1 MIMKPHS
8 HLLAL
13 LVLVSTDMKNTIA
26 SVKSVV
32 AILAVSIACANMS
45 LAQAENGNLLASGNF
60 ESIAPWQANDHLQK
74 HGQTTLMPN
83 EQGVRI
89 HNPAIDLD
97 ASLYQDIATEGQ
109 AAFAWSARIKGG
121 GMMRASLAF
130 VSMDAHGETLAI
142 ETPTKVQGTSW
153 KTFQGTVHVPPA
165 TRTLRVVLA
174 VLDGSCAF
182 ANLELL
188 RSSERGKT
196 AWQGRSSSKHAA
208 STPKEATEES
218 PQPGFS
224 VNVLPV
230 ERPFW
235 ELFAEDLDGE
245 GRPEIIGCDVDG
257 TVTVRHEGEAPF
269 LQLNAGAL
277 VYQFAAADLDGDGM
291 KEILFSSVD
300 PKLPLRA
307 IDLRGQTVRSFEEA
321 RGPERV
327 AAGDLDGDS
336 RPDIAVSV
344 DNQRAGSGIAAGLTV
359 YDRAGRKL
367 WAKERTLRHFAFADW
382 VPGDGQEL
390 VVGGPGTEFTV
401 YGRTGDERK
410 RFAVKGALLEQF
422 EVADIDGDG
431 SPEIVAIY
439 QGGANYGLVCHNGI
453 KELWDTPVAVSLR
466 SSGTGASALVAC
478 GDFDAKLAGRETV
491 VVGLHV
497 VTVVDATGS
506 VVYQSRDGRDGAYWE
521 MWAPDGINS
530 PDIAFWAGPVPQLF
544 LSSSRFRHPACYRLE
559 YGKTDEFK
567 AFKVLD
573 QEKHLDRM
581 YAAVKARSALP
592 PRTSERIKVFMALG
606 EFARVPEATLR
617 QYAAALKRLET
628 PALEYLVMYEASDLL
643 GHERGQKMTTDQI
656 VERARLFEK
665 TGIPFGYFATHGG
678 QVWITREAI
687 RRSKEAA
694 PRMFRFLYIAENLET
709 LYSPLYKDVLK
720 WTDEALDFCT
730 AHGMK
735 MIFKEK
741 HDVWGLLPSDPEV
754 FNVLFSPEHRETT
767 VPIWST
773 NQPYQPEIQ
782 LGGMLGLKS
791 AGLCRE
797 FGMSTQYWN
806 WHEWGRYPRGIR
818 DVSPTYVC
826 PADIILRLELMGVA
840 LGGTWVHVEGG
851 QTYLESDPREGVVPL
866 ANRHRELVYEMVRKS
881 LLVPG
886 ALPANLNRAT
896 VVRTFHP
903 GLEAGKE
910 QGRRIA
916 YPYYERNTEALRR
929 GFIPA
934 RYLFEPYAEEAFPRL
949 AYVEDWNVRSCF
961 PQTPYGWVPVLP
973 PAAKLPPG
981 AFAIHTDGER
991 VRLTG
996 DWQDAVAAAPDVARV
1011 LQQGAAAIP
1020 LQAPGAC
1027 LILQR
1032 DGEGTCT
1039 ALLLDPGYLAPQ
1051 GVDTTLTA
1059 TDRPL
1064 RNVTDLIT
1072 GTPFEVMENGCRV
1085 VIEPGAFRLLQ
1096 VEFGQQSDR

>member
-1 MIMKPHS
+1 MMTISIKICCGVV
-8 HLLAL
+8 LAGL
-13 LVLVSTDMKNTIA
+13 YA
-26 SVKSVV
+26 S
-32 AILAVSIACANMS
+32 AGLDQTPA
-45 LAQAENGNLLASGNF
+45 GNLLKSGDF
-60 ESIAPWQANDHLQK
+60 QSLPPWQANEHLRK
-74 HGQTTLMPN
+74 NGQVTVLPA
-83 EQGVRI
+83 EQGVMI

-97 ASLYQDIATEGQ
+97 GSLYQDVPTDGHTS
-109 AAFAWSARIKGG
+109 FAWSAQIKGG
-121 GMMRASLAF
+121 GWSMMRASLAL
-130 VSMDAHGETLAI
+130 VALDAEGGTLAI
-142 ETPTKVQGTSW
+142 EAPTRVQGSGWRTYN
-153 KTFQGTVHVPPA
+153 GVVHVPSA
-165 TRTLRVVLA
+165 TKTLRVVLS
-174 VLDGSCAF
+174 VLDGRCAF
-182 ANLELL
+182 AKLELRKSDEAGRTKWQ
-188 RSSERGKT
+188 RSSNSNRPPREAPT
-196 AWQGRSSSKHAA
+196 APTQS
-208 STPKEATEES
+208 
-218 PQPGFS
+218 GFS

-235 ELFAEDLDGE
+235 ELFCDDLDGD
-245 GRPEIIGCDVDG
+245 GKPEIVGCDVDG
-257 TVTVRHEGEAPF
+257 IVTVRRESSPAF
-269 LQLNAGAL
+269 LKHNADAL
-277 VYQFAAADLDGDGM
+277 VYQFASADLDGDGI
-291 KEILFSSVD
+291 KEILMSSVD

-307 IDLRGQTVRSFEEA
+307 INLRGEVVHIIEDV

-327 AAGDLDGDS
+327 AAGDLDGDGLS
-336 RPDIAVSV
+336 EIVVSV
-344 DNQRAGSGIAAGLTV
+344 NNQVAGSGIAAGLAV

-367 WAKERTLRHFAFADW
+367 WAKERALRHFAFGDW

-401 YGRTGDERK
+401 CGRTGDELA
-410 RFAVKGALLEQF
+410 RFAVNGALLEQF
-422 EVADIDGDG
+422 EVADINGDG
-431 SPEIVAIY
+431 SPEIVALY
-439 QGGANYGLVCHNGI
+439 QGGSQYRLTGHNGH
-453 KELWDTPVAVSLR
+453 EALWDTAVTVSLR
-466 SSGTGASALVAC
+466 DSGTGASAHVAC
-478 GDFDAKLAGRETV
+478 GDFDAKRAGKETV

-497 VTVVDATGS
+497 VTVVDAGG
-506 VVYQSRDGRDGAYWE
+506 VVGYQSRDGRDGAYWE

-530 PDIAFWAGPVPQLF
+530 PDIACWAGPVPQLF
-544 LSSSRFRHPACYRLE
+544 LSSSRFRHPAYYRLE
-559 YGKTDEFK
+559 YGKADEFK
-567 AFKVLD
+567 AFKVPD
-573 QEKHLDRM
+573 QEKHLEEM
-581 YAAVKARSALP
+581 HAAVRARAALPARSC
-592 PRTSERIKVFMALG
+592 ERIKVFMALG

-656 VERARLFEK
+656 VERARLLEK

-709 LYSPLYKDVLK
+709 LYSPLYKDVLQ
-720 WTDEALDFCT
+720 WTDEALDFCA

-791 AGLCRE
+791 AGLCQE

-840 LGGTWVHVEGG
+840 LGGTWVHIEGG
-851 QTYLESDPREGVVPL
+851 QTYLQSDPREGVVPL
-866 ANRHRELVYEMVRKS
+866 ANRHRELVYEMVRKN
-881 LLVPG
+881 LFVPG
-886 ALPANLNRAT
+886 ALPVNVNRAT

-910 QGRRIA
+910 QGRKVA

-934 RYLFEPYAEEAFPRL
+934 RYMFEHYAEEAFPRL
-949 AYVEDWNVRSCF
+949 AYAEDWNVRSCF
-961 PQTPYGWVPVLP
+961 PRTPYGWVPVLP
-973 PAAKLPPG
+973 PVATLPSG
-981 AFAIHTDGER
+981 AVAIHTDGER
-991 VRLTG
+991 VRMAG
-996 DWQDAVAAAPDVARV
+996 EWQDAVTAAPEVARA
-1011 LQQGAAAIP
+1011 LHRGAAAIP

-1027 LILQR
+1027 LVLQR
-1032 DGEGTCT
+1032 DPEGMCT
-1039 ALLLDPGYLAPQ
+1039 VLLLDPGYLAPQ

-1059 TDRPL
+1059 PDRPM

-1072 GTPFEVMENGCRV
+1072 GVPLPIAENGCRV
-1085 VIEPGAFRLLQ
+1085 AIEPGAFRLLQ

>member
-1 MIMKPHS
+1 MKEHMNSCVKPI
-8 HLLAL
+8 LTA
-13 LVLVSTDMKNTIA
+13 LVL
-26 SVKSVV
+26 
-32 AILAVSIACANMS
+32 SIACAS
-45 LAQAENGNLLASGNF
+45 LNLAHADDGNLLSSGNF
-60 ESIAPWQANDHLQK
+60 ETMKPWKANDHLRE
-74 HGQTTLMPN
+74 HGQTTLMPE
-83 EQGVRI
+83 EQGVLI
-89 HNPAIDLD
+89 HNPVIDLD
-97 ASLYQDIATEGQ
+97 ASLYQDIATEGPT
-109 AAFAWSARIKGG
+109 AFAWSARIKGG

-130 VSMDAHGETLAI
+130 VSLNAHGETLAI
-142 ETPTKVQGTSW
+142 ETPPKVQGRNW

-165 TRTLRVVLA
+165 TTTLRVVLA
-174 VLDGSCAF
+174 VLDGSCCF
-182 ANLELL
+182 AKLELRQSL
-188 RSSERGKT
+188 ETGKT
-196 AWQGRSSSKHAA
+196 AWQGRFGSKPAA
-208 STPKEATEES
+208 RASKGAPADS
-218 PQPGFS
+218 PQTGFS
-224 VNVLPV
+224 VNVLPL

-235 ELFAEDLDGE
+235 ELFADDLDGD
-245 GRPEIIGCDVDG
+245 GRPEIVGCDVDG
-257 TVTVRHEGEAPF
+257 IVTVRHEGEAPF
-269 LQLNAGAL
+269 LRWDAGAL
-277 VYQFAAADLDGDGM
+277 VYQFAAADLDGDGV
-291 KEILFSSVD
+291 KEILYSSAD

-307 IDLRGQTVRSFEEA
+307 INLLGETVRIFEDA

-336 RPDIAVSV
+336 RPEIAVSV
-344 DNQRAGSGIAAGLTV
+344 KNQVAGSGIAAGLAV

-367 WAKERTLRHFAFADW
+367 WAKERTLRNFAFGDW
-382 VPGDGQEL
+382 VPGSGEEL
-390 VVGGPGTEFTV
+390 VVGGPRTEFTV
-401 YGRTGDERK
+401 YGRVGDELK
-410 RFAVKGALLEQF
+410 RFAVNGGLLEQF
-422 EVADIDGDG
+422 EVADINGDG
-431 SPEIVAIY
+431 SPEIVALY
-439 QGGANYGLVCHNGI
+439 PGGSQYGLTAHNGR
-453 KELWDTPVAVSLR
+453 EALWDTPVTVSLR

-478 GDFDAKLAGRETV
+478 GDFDAKLAGKETV

-497 VTVVDATGS
+497 VTVVDATGM
-506 VVYQSRDGRDGAYWE
+506 VVYRSRDGRGGAYWE

-530 PDIAFWAGPVPQLF
+530 PDIACWAGPVPQLF

-559 YGKTDEFK
+559 YGKTDEFQ
-567 AFKVLD
+567 AFKLPDQEQHLD
-573 QEKHLDRM
+573 QMH
-581 YAAVKARSALP
+581 AAVKARAALP
-592 PRTSERIKVFMALG
+592 ARSSERIKVFMALG

-617 QYAAALKRLET
+617 QYAAALKKLET

-665 TGIPFGYFATHGG
+665 AGIPFGYFATHGG

-840 LGGTWVHVEGG
+840 LGATWVHVEGG

-866 ANRHRELVYEMVRKS
+866 ANRHRELVYEMVRKN

-886 ALPANLNRAT
+886 ALPVNVNRAT

-910 QGRRIA
+910 QGRRVA

-949 AYVEDWNVRSCF
+949 AYAEDWNVRSCF
-961 PQTPYGWVPVLP
+961 PRTPYGWIPVLP
-973 PAAKLPPG
+973 PMAEVPAG
-981 AFAIHTDGER
+981 AFAIETDGER
-991 VRLTG
+991 VRLSG
-996 DWQDAVAAAPDVARV
+996 RWRDAVAAAPDVIRALR
-1011 LQQGAAAIP
+1011 QGANAIP
-1020 LQAPGAC
+1020 LEAPGVC
-1027 LILQR
+1027 LVLQHNA
-1032 DGEGTCT
+1032 EEKYT

-1051 GVDTTLTA
+1051 GIDTTLTA
-1059 TDRPL
+1059 ADRPI
-1064 RNVTDLIT
+1064 RNITDLIT
-1072 GTPFEVMENGCRV
+1072 GAPLAVTENGCPV
-1085 VIEPGAFRLLQ
+1085 TIEPGAFRLLQ
-1096 VEFGQQSDR
+1096 VEFGQPAAR